1 MRGVTRSEAHLGH
14 DRVAELS
21 PRVEGLLPAARAQA
35 PAAAGLEDTAQVVA
49 LVSAEPPRVSPASGG
64 QVAREELLRHDR
76 ADGVAAAILR
86 TRLAEARPKE
96 AADWIG
102 RCAQSL
108 ESRAEHIERLGYHRA
123 SGHRSDQRQ
132 RRVEA
137 AAIRGKDASKVER
150 HYDVTSSDPSP
161 QIAPELRRDTQ
172 SDENT
177 A

>member
-35 PAAAGLEDTAQVVA
+35 PAAAGLEDPAQVVA
-49 LVSAEPPRVSPASGG
+49 LVRAKPPRVSPA
-64 QVAREELLRHDR
+64 R
-76 ADGVAAAILR
+76 ADMSHLRNSAVTIAPTVWLPRSCGPVSQKPVRKKPLTGSDGVLSLSSREPNTLRDSDIIERAAI
-86 TRLAEARPKE
+86 
-96 AADWIG
+96 
-102 RCAQSL
+102 
-108 ESRAEHIERLGYHRA
+108 
-123 SGHRSDQRQ
+123 
-132 RRVEA
+132 